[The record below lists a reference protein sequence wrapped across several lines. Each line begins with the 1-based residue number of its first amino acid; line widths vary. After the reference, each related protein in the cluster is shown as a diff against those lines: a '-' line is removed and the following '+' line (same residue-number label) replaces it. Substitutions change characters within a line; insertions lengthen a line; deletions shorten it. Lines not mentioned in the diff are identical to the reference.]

1 MAEIRVF
8 ISSVQAE
15 FADERQRL
23 CDYIRQDALLG
34 RFFIPFIFEE
44 LPAINNSAQEA
55 YLTEAGQ
62 CDIYLG
68 LFGER
73 YGYEDKEGISPTE
86 REYDVATQQHKHRLI
101 YLKNVPARHPKEE
114 RFIHKVEQD
123 VVRKS
128 FSGYDEL
135 RTAVYTSLV
144 RYLEEKEY
152 LRLLPFDAT
161 FHRTATLNDIDP
173 AKVELFVNLAHDR
186 RNFPIPFSAGIP
198 KILTHLNLMAEDGR
212 LTNSALLLFAKDP
225 QKFFLTSEVKCA
237 QFYGTK
243 VEKPIPFYQV
253 FRGSIFELVDQA
265 VGFVMGHIDARVGTR
280 GRSASV
286 DVEYELPVKAVAEAI
301 VNAVVHRDYSSNA
314 SVQVMLFRDRLE
326 ILNPGT
332 LPFGLSLSQL
342 SKEHSSVPTNP
353 ILANPVYLAGYIER
367 LGTGTTDIVS
377 LCEQDGL
384 PTPQFAQDAFFKV
397 TIYRKLK
404 SAESNNDKLG
414 QSNKEEIAENTFVN
428 NAFGC
433 IHSGIDSKQSNKESN
448 IDSNIGNIESNI
460 DSLTYQQQTVINF
473 CYVPRTSTEIFQ
485 RLGLTRQTK
494 NIKTYITDLVAMG
507 FLRMIDPEHPRSK
520 NQKYIKV

>member
-1 MAEIRVF
+1 
-8 ISSVQAE
+8 
-15 FADERQRL
+15 
-23 CDYIRQDALLG
+23 
-34 RFFIPFIFEE
+34 
-44 LPAINNSAQEA
+44 
-55 YLTEAGQ
+55 
-62 CDIYLG
+62 
-68 LFGER
+68 
-73 YGYEDKEGISPTE
+73 
-86 REYDVATQQHKHRLI
+86 
-101 YLKNVPARHPKEE
+101 
-114 RFIHKVEQD
+114 
-123 VVRKS
+123 
-128 FSGYDEL
+128 
-135 RTAVYTSLV
+135 
-144 RYLEEKEY
+144 
-152 LRLLPFDAT
+152 
-161 FHRTATLNDIDP
+161 
-173 AKVELFVNLAHDR
+173 
-186 RNFPIPFSAGIP
+186 
-198 KILTHLNLMAEDGR
+198 
-212 LTNSALLLFAKDP
+212 
-225 QKFFLTSEVKCA
+225 
-237 QFYGTK
+237 
-243 VEKPIPFYQV
+243 
-253 FRGSIFELVDQA
+253 
-265 VGFVMGHIDARVGTR
+265 
-280 GRSASV
+280 
-286 DVEYELPVKAVAEAI
+286 
-301 VNAVVHRDYSSNA
+301 
-314 SVQVMLFRDRLE
+314 MLFRDRLE

-414 QSNKEEIAENTFVN
+414 QSNKEENAENTFVN